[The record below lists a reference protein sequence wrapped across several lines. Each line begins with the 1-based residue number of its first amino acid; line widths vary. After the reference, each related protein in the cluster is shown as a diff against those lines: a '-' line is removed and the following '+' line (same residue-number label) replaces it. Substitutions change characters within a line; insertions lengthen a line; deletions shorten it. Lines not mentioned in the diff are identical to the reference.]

1 VAGIGIVFA
10 ASQAVRL
17 TTLSDEHTSIAILP
31 ADSAEARA
39 TVTVP
44 RSGVELIAV
53 ERALIQFALNLHGG
67 NRTHA
72 AAFLGLSRSALLYRM
87 QKYHLDL
94 TPKRPADRE
103 SS

>member
-1 VAGIGIVFA
+1 M
-10 ASQAVRL
+10 
-17 TTLSDEHTSIAILP
+17 TTLPDEHTTIAIRR
-31 ADSAEARA
+31 ADPSDAGT

-44 RSGVELIAV
+44 PTGVDVIAV
-53 ERALIQFALNLHGG
+53 ERALIEFALDVHGG

-94 TPKRPADRE
+94 TPRRLPDRE
-103 SS
+103 QA